1 MTMWE
6 RSWRGGSDPSCCR
19 LNPLLVA
26 RSQAIG
32 SARRGA
38 VMTQFT
44 TRVFFD
50 VAKIRGLSAAAV
62 FCDWQLP
69 TTV

>member
-6 RSWRGGSDPSCCR
+6 RFWEVDQTQVVADE
-19 LNPLLVA
+19 PLLVA

-50 VAKIRGLSAAAV
+50 VVKISGLSAAAV
-62 FCDWQLP
+62 FCDLAAA
-69 TTV
+69 